1 MVQAAQEPQAVFVQ
15 PGSVVQQTGL
25 LTRTGAQTVALQ
37 GAAQVGSGQQPLSF
51 LLKQEKRPFFSGVAQ
66 VGSQTVAGAHSAGAQ
81 PLSFLLKQEKRPFF
95 SGVAQVGSQTV
106 AGAHSAGAQPLSFLL
121 KQEKRPFF
129 SGVAQVGSQTEVG
142 AHPAGAQPLSSF
154 LLKQENKPRGFGELA
169 HPAGAQAESPQTGFV
184 LQTVFGAQAEL
195 VVQIGA
201 GAAQPHSASFLK
213 QSNSPA

>member
-66 VGSQTVAGAHSAGAQ
+66 VGSQTVAGAH
-81 PLSFLLKQEKRPFF
+81 P
-95 SGVAQVGSQTV
+95 
-106 AGAHSAGAQPLSFLL
+106 AGAQPLSFLL